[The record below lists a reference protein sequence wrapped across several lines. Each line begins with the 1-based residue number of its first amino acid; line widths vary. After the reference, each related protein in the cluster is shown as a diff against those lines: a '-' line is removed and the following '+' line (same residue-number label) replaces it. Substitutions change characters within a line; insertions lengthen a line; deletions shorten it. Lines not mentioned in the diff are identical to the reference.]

1 MFVCTLALVIRHL
14 KHIFSAQPYV
24 IACGRSGCLV
34 LVHISDKRHDTWK
47 TTNIF
52 VLIFSFQKE
61 FSDIPQMTVGPHVK
75 YPTFLSDF
83 NESNNPQINNVM
95 KIRPMGAEL
104 LYVEGQADRQ
114 TYRHTRRG

>member
-1 MFVCTLALVIRHL
+1 
-14 KHIFSAQPYV
+14 
-24 IACGRSGCLV
+24 
-34 LVHISDKRHDTWK
+34 
-47 TTNIF
+47 
-52 VLIFSFQKE
+52 
-61 FSDIPQMTVGPHVK
+61 MTVGPHVK